1 MKTFRILITIAF
13 ACLIGSPSMRAADA
27 TFNSVTLG
35 WSANAEPDL
44 AGYRLYFSQSTN
56 EWTHV
61 KPVGLVTEATVELP
75 TPGEW
80 FFILT
85 AKNQADLESLPSN
98 LVRYVTPTGPSRN
111 GTMRILAATATQV
124 STVTTSTNLILVP

>member
-1 MKTFRILITIAF
+1 MNTLRTLLSVAF
-13 ACLIGSPSMRAADA
+13 ACLIGIQSMGAADA

-35 WSANAEPDL
+35 WSANPEPDL
-44 AGYRLYFSQSTN
+44 VGYRLYFSQSTN

-75 TPGEW
+75 ASGEW
-80 FFILT
+80 FFIIT
-85 AKNQADLESLPSN
+85 AKNEAGLESLPGN
-98 LVRYVTPTGPSRN
+98 VVQYVTPTGPSRN
-111 GTMRILAATATQV
+111 GTLRILAATATQV